1 MTSQCNDETIET
13 SQSYCDI
20 FGSELYPLV
29 FNFLLFNIS
38 DLVGRVITGNT
49 NLVGEKEDMKLS
61 ILVFCRVLLAC
72 LFFFTRRGNSNGV
85 SFLGYDWGFAI
96 SMFIFA
102 TSNGWL
108 LGTSIGNANKLM
120 DNGERDMGANIIMLC
135 FGCGVLLGATVSF
148 GTVAFL
154 DLDFL
159 QFS

>member
-1 MTSQCNDETIET
+1 MRLLQYRENNAVTISGSTYVAPVTGVTIE
-13 SQSYCDI
+13 
-20 FGSELYPLV
+20 GPAA
-29 FNFLLFNIS
+29 NF
-38 DLVGRVITGNT
+38 TGNVI
-49 NLVGEKEDMKLS
+49 N
-61 ILVFCRVLLAC
+61 
-72 LFFFTRRGNSNGV
+72 
-85 SFLGYDWGFAI
+85 
-96 SMFIFA
+96 A